1 MGTCTGVVPALCCL
15 VAGLLWTG
23 TVIGSPDPRSDYDW
37 ENYSTGYPS
46 TEKVETYLRILN
58 TSENITFN
66 VGDKKA
72 IYCEGRF
79 LYNDIGWYDPSG
91 VKIEQRSNKAER
103 IFVDLHVGSAED
115 PTLLALLVK
124 DMVVTDSGTYTC
136 RAGDLSARITIV
148 VNDSAIGPK
157 GPLVGPWVAQ
167 PQTGSDSVIAGPG
180 AVAPGSYPGYGTWN
194 PPNSNRTTYG
204 TPGVPTW
211 QNPPFEGPVADGPGV
226 IGHNWPIGGPGADA
240 PGGWYFGPIGGQSGV
255 GGPGGLNNGPIGG
268 PAGVGGPGGWNNGPI
283 GGQPGVGGP
292 GGWNN
297 GPIGGPVGVGGPGGW
312 NNGPIGGQPGVG
324 GPGGWNNGP
333 IGGPVGVGG
342 PGGWNN
348 GPIGGQ
354 PGVGGPGEWNNEPI
368 GGLVG
373 VGGPGGWNNGP
384 IGGPV
389 GVGGPGGWNNGP
401 IGGPVGVGGP
411 VGWNNGPIGG
421 QPGVGGPG
429 GWNNGPII
437 GPGAESP
444 GTWNNGPTPLAKKED
459 SEKLTVGTS
468 GSSSPQEVHF
478 ALSLVPLLH
487 AQLLPVRLQKEADI
501 LRALTPVEPPV
512 FYRPLVPPSIYKP
525 VVPPGVY
532 KPGVMAYD

>member
-283 GGQPGVGGP
+283 GG
-292 GGWNN
+292 
-297 GPIGGPVGVGGPGGW
+297 
-312 NNGPIGGQPGVG
+312 
-324 GPGGWNNGP
+324 
-333 IGGPVGVGG
+333 PVGVGG

-354 PGVGGPGEWNNEPI
+354 PGVGGPGEWNNE
-368 GGLVG
+368 
-373 VGGPGGWNNGP
+373 P